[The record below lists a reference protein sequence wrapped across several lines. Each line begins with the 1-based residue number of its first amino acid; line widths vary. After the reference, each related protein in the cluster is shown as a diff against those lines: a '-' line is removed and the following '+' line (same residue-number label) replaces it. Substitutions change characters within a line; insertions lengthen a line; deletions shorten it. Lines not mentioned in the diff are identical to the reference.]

1 MTTINFEL
9 IRQRADSNG
18 PALNKVRDK
27 FFLELVAE
35 HEYAYSKLSPSLYN
49 ISVQNNELKLDLSSI
64 GLNIKTEE
72 RFIFVKNS
80 VIKQLSFL
88 HHDVLRQNIIL
99 ICDIYLST
107 NGTFSLSPGGDP
119 IGALGNGYS
128 YDNFFNHFFNALKTK
143 GLITSDY

>member
-1 MTTINFEL
+1 MTTIKFEL

-18 PALNKVRDK
+18 PTLNKVRDK
-27 FFLELVAE
+27 FFSELVEE
-35 HEYAYSKLSPSLYN
+35 HKFTYSKLTPSLYN
-49 ISVQNNELKLDLSSI
+49 ISVENDELKLDLSSI

-72 RFIFVKNS
+72 KFIFVNRS

-88 HHDVLRQNIIL
+88 HHDVLRQNIVL
-99 ICDIYLST
+99 IFDIYLST
-107 NGTFSLSPGGDP
+107 DGTFSLSPGGEL
-119 IGALGNGYS
+119 IGALGNGYV